1 MCHLFGGAEGGGETK
16 KGMNAKSEQ
25 EKLAKIGKQIH
36 VIQQNLQQKSVTWF
50 RFNVQHLYYSH
61 KAHFIHQEKTGLK
74 GHSTNLAHRCQFMAG
89 YKHLPGSH

>member
-50 RFNVQHLYYSH
+50 
-61 KAHFIHQEKTGLK
+61 
-74 GHSTNLAHRCQFMAG
+74 
-89 YKHLPGSH
+89 